1 MTFVLGRWQRTASVL
16 TFDPADDFN
25 PVWSPDGAYVIFSSS
40 RKGKK
45 DIYRKRADG
54 VGGEEELLASSDDK
68 NVDSLSPDGKYVLYN
83 VTTPGRPM
91 DIFMLPLTGQRNP
104 APFTPGSYA
113 KTSGQFSPDG
123 RWIAYDS
130 DESGQRQVFVQSAP
144 GSGMPAGKW
153 QVSSAGGSQAQWRRD
168 GKELFFL
175 ARNMLM
181 AAPVKTDGASF
192 ESGAP
197 VKLFEVRRGVS
208 LRNHFTVTA
217 DGQRFL
223 FAWPQDSN
231 DAGQVYILLNWPALL
246 KKT

>member
-1 MTFVLGRWQRTASVL
+1 
-16 TFDPADDFN
+16 
-25 PVWSPDGAYVIFSSS
+25 
-40 RKGKK
+40 
-45 DIYRKRADG
+45 
-54 VGGEEELLASSDDK
+54 
-68 NVDSLSPDGKYVLYN
+68 
-83 VTTPGRPM
+83 
-91 DIFMLPLTGQRNP
+91 
-104 APFTPGSYA
+104 
-113 KTSGQFSPDG
+113 
-123 RWIAYDS
+123 
-130 DESGQRQVFVQSAP
+130 
-144 GSGMPAGKW
+144 MPAGKW

-181 AAPVKTDGASF
+181 AAPVKTDGTSF